1 MSAALVGINGFLHE
15 GLKKRIVLADVG
27 KSREIRRFLVSLP
40 ILMTK
45 RTPIIGGNW
54 KMNTDL
60 ESGMLLAGAVADQ
73 FDSCDCC
80 DVVLYPPFL
89 YLQAVDSVIDQSM
102 VSLGA
107 QDIWHAPNGAF
118 TGEISA
124 DMLKEIGVTSVLI
137 GHSERRHVLGE
148 SEVLIAKKMKTALA
162 GGFLTVLCVGETL
175 EERES
180 GNTLSVVL
188 GQVTSG
194 LEGVV
199 VSRME
204 SVVIA
209 YEPVWAIGT
218 GKTASPEDAQTVHKE
233 IRECVR
239 GMYDEIV
246 ADTLRIQYG
255 GSVKPDNAAELFA
268 CSDIDGALVGGAS
281 LSADSFNAIVAA
293 SCKS

>member
-1 MSAALVGINGFLHE
+1 ML
-15 GLKKRIVLADVG
+15 
-27 KSREIRRFLVSLP
+27 
-40 ILMTK
+40 K

-80 DVVLYPPFL
+80 DIVIYPPFL

-102 VSLGA
+102 ISLGA
-107 QDIWHAPNGAF
+107 QDIWHEPNGAF

-124 DMLKEIGVTSVLI
+124 DMLNEIGVTSVLI

-148 SEVLIAKKMKTALA
+148 SEILVAKKMNTSLIA
-162 GGFLTVLCVGETL
+162 GFQTVLCIGETL

-180 GNTLSVVL
+180 GKTLSVVL
-188 GQVTSG
+188 GQLASCLNG
-194 LEGVV
+194 
-199 VSRME
+199 VSRDQMD

-218 GKTASPEDAQTVHKE
+218 GKTASPEDAQSVHKE
-233 IRECVR
+233 IREYVR
-239 GMYDEIV
+239 GLYDEIV

-255 GSVKPDNAAELFA
+255 GSVKPDNATELFA
-268 CSDIDGALVGGAS
+268 CPDIDGALVGGAS
-281 LSADSFNAIVAA
+281 LSADSFNAIVTA